1 MSRFGFKIDG
11 DTLENNYKEHL
22 SGFREWDQL
31 AHTDNWVLLVENMGE
46 HMNIDECM
54 HARDLFTFV
63 SNKDGH
69 GKKGTLAAAVR
80 GTKASVAVEVLMRI
94 PEEKRLAVKE
104 VTMDY
109 SDSMYSIVRQA
120 FPNATIVIDCFHVM
134 KNQCDALNSIRMKFK
149 RKAISG
155 QNREKREFNRKK
167 RHRNLA
173 RARYRKAHPK
183 RRGVETRKTKK
194 TCQREIR
201 ADGIV
206 QW

>member
-31 AHTDNWVLLVENMGE
+31 AHADNWLLLVENMGE

-69 GKKGTLAAAVR
+69 GKKVTLAAAVR

-104 VTMDY
+104 VT
-109 SDSMYSIVRQA
+109 
-120 FPNATIVIDCFHVM
+120 IVIDCFHVM
-134 KNQCDALNSIRMKFK
+134 KNHCDALDSIRMKLK
-149 RKAISG
+149 RKYQYMAKDKDGRDVFLADSG
-155 QNREKREFNRKK
+155 YVLSMAQEDFKHIKFHFTSEF
-167 RHRNLA
+167 
-173 RARYRKAHPK
+173 
-183 RRGVETRKTKK
+183 
-194 TCQREIR
+194 
-201 ADGIV
+201 
-206 QW
+206 

>member
-31 AHTDNWVLLVENMGE
+31 AHADNWLLLVENMGE

-54 HARDLFTFV
+54 HARYLFTFV

-104 VTMDY
+104 VT
-109 SDSMYSIVRQA
+109 
-120 FPNATIVIDCFHVM
+120 IVIDCFHAM
-134 KNQCDALNSIRMKFK
+134 KNQCDALDSIRMKFK

-167 RHRNLA
+167 RNRKLA

-183 RRGVETRKTKK
+183 RRG
-194 TCQREIR
+194 
-201 ADGIV
+201 
-206 QW
+206 

>member
-31 AHTDNWVLLVENMGE
+31 AHADNWVLLVENMGE

-104 VTMDY
+104 MTMDY

-134 KNQCDALNSIRMKFK
+134 KNQCDALDSIRMKFK

-155 QNREKREFNRKK
+155 QNREKREFNPRRETGNWQGPDTA
-167 RHRNLA
+167 RHI
-173 RARYRKAHPK
+173 PK
-183 RRGVETRKTKK
+183 DGGVETRKTKK

>member
-1 MSRFGFKIDG
+1 
-11 DTLENNYKEHL
+11 
-22 SGFREWDQL
+22 
-31 AHTDNWVLLVENMGE
+31 
-46 HMNIDECM
+46 
-54 HARDLFTFV
+54 
-63 SNKDGH
+63 
-69 GKKGTLAAAVR
+69 
-80 GTKASVAVEVLMRI
+80 MRI

-134 KNQCDALNSIRMKFK
+134 KNQCDALDSIRMKFK

-155 QNREKREFNRKK
+155 QNREKREFNPRRETGNWQGPDTA
-167 RHRNLA
+167 RHI
-173 RARYRKAHPK
+173 PK
-183 RRGVETRKTKK
+183 DGGVETRKTKK

>member
-31 AHTDNWVLLVENMGE
+31 AHADNMGE

-69 GKKGTLAAAVR
+69 GKKGALAAAVR

-134 KNQCDALNSIRMKFK
+134 KNQCDALDSIRMKFK

-167 RHRNLA
+167 RNRKLA

-183 RRGVETRKTKK
+183 RRG
-194 TCQREIR
+194 
-201 ADGIV
+201 
-206 QW
+206 

>member
-31 AHTDNWVLLVENMGE
+31 AHADNWLLLVENMGE

-80 GTKASVAVEVLMRI
+80 GMKASVAVEVLMRS

-104 VTMDY
+104 V
-109 SDSMYSIVRQA
+109 
-120 FPNATIVIDCFHVM
+120 TIVIDCFHVM
-134 KNQCDALNSIRMKFK
+134 KNQCDALDSIRMKFK

-167 RHRNLA
+167 RNRKVA

-183 RRGVETRKTKK
+183 RRG
-194 TCQREIR
+194 
-201 ADGIV
+201 
-206 QW
+206 

>member
-31 AHTDNWVLLVENMGE
+31 AHADNWLLLVENMGE

-109 SDSMYSIVRQA
+109 SDSMCSIVRQA
-120 FPNATIVIDCFHVM
+120 FPNATIVIDCLHVM
-134 KNQCDALNSIRMKFK
+134 KNQCDALDSIRMKFK

-167 RHRNLA
+167 RNRKLA

-183 RRGVETRKTKK
+183 RRG
-194 TCQREIR
+194 
-201 ADGIV
+201 G
-206 QW
+206 

>member
-31 AHTDNWVLLVENMGE
+31 AHADNWLLLVENMGE

-104 VTMDY
+104 VT
-109 SDSMYSIVRQA
+109 
-120 FPNATIVIDCFHVM
+120 IVIDVFHSE
-134 KNQCDALNSIRMKFK
+134 AGLS
-149 RKAISG
+149 
-155 QNREKREFNRKK
+155 K
-167 RHRNLA
+167 RHNSHRLLP
-173 RARYRKAHPK
+173 RHEEPM
-183 RRGVETRKTKK
+183 RRP
-194 TCQREIR
+194 
-201 ADGIV
+201 
-206 QW
+206 